1 MKCNAIH
8 DVEFAICPNCNRPIA
23 ILRGL
28 DAGCKPISM
37 VTHQV
42 DPNVIVLR

>member
-1 MKCNAIH
+1 MTCNRIH
-8 DVEFAICPNCNRPIA
+8 DVEFATCPKCSEPIA

-28 DAGCKPISM
+28 DAACKPITM

-42 DPNVIVLR
+42 DPKVVVPR